1 MEYGKP
7 YLEESKNTKSV
18 TMLVWLCL
26 SVTVSKYMK
35 Y

>member
-1 MEYGKP
+1 MKYGKP

-18 TMLVWLCL
+18 TMSVCLCL
-26 SVTVSKYMK
+26 SVTVSKYIK